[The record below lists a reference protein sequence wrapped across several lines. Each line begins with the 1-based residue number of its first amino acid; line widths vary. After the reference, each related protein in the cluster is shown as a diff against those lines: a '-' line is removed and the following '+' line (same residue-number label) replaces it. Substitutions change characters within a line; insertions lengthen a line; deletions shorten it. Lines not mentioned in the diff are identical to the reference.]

1 MQRLGRADAGAGGGV
16 RRDWQDALAKV
27 AAEGVCRVCGSTLR
41 VEAAHVI
48 GRARDRRR
56 PDGIVRVDPDSV
68 VPLCGPATSSGTCHG
83 RYDAHELD
91 LAPYLTA
98 EEGARAVLDAGGLW
112 AAVRRVS
119 GRPTPT
125 RVMSL

>member
-1 MQRLGRADAGAGGGV
+1 M
-16 RRDWQDALAKV
+16 WTDALAKV
-27 AAEGVCRVCGSTLR
+27 AAEGKCRVCGSVLR
-41 VEAAHVI
+41 VEAAHVV
-48 GRARDRRR
+48 GRARDRRGA
-56 PDGIVRVDPDSV
+56 DGITVVHPDSI

-119 GRPTPT
+119 GRSVPT
-125 RVMSL
+125 RVMVL